1 LNEDAVRNR
10 KLSALQIASWSA
22 AGLLTGLAAGWAL
35 SEWAG
40 GVSRPRLQ
48 RMATRMRERERLPRP
63 TLSPAAGARAVTAA
77 LRADAKLAEH
87 ALQAT
92 AFGPGTIELHG
103 WVPNRPTRAH
113 AERVARTVP
122 GIGTV
127 INRLLVR
134 GEDDRNLP
142 SDLRTTDQSA

>member
-1 LNEDAVRNR
+1 MRNR

-40 GVSRPRLQ
+40 GVNRPRLQ
-48 RMATRMRERERLPRP
+48 RMATRIRERERVPRP
-63 TLSPAAGARAVTAA
+63 ALTAAAGARAVTAA

-87 ALQAT
+87 ALRASPV
-92 AFGPGTIELHG
+92 GPGAIELHG
-103 WVPNRPTRAH
+103 WVPNRATRAH
-113 AERVARTVP
+113 AERVARSVP
-122 GIGTV
+122 GIESV

-134 GEDDRNLP
+134 GEDDRAMP
-142 SDLRTTDQSA
+142 SDLRTSDQSA

>member
-10 KLSALQIASWSA
+10 KLSALQIASWST
-22 AGLLTGLAAGWAL
+22 AGLVAGLATGWAL

-40 GVSRPRLQ
+40 GVNRPRLQ

-63 TLSPAAGARAVTAA
+63 ALSPAAGARAVTAA

-87 ALQAT
+87 SLRASP
-92 AFGPGTIELHG
+92 FGPGAIELHG

-122 GIGTV
+122 GIESV